1 VVFAVVERWVSRRG
15 GHPIVSG
22 QVLRLPGLASSIVAI
37 FLVMAVFS
45 GFLFALT
52 LHLQEAL
59 GDSALRAALTFAPT
73 GIAFAA
79 VSLSWRRLPARTHHA
94 VSIGGFAVYAVALLW
109 LAGALRGGGTG
120 GAGLQVAL
128 ILLGAGSAA
137 AFSPVMTRALVRV
150 PVEHAAD
157 ASGLIVTTIQLA
169 IVTGVAAFG
178 TLYLNLAARLPA
190 HAHALTDSV
199 RLVSAHAVS
208 VTGVVLAAAIAC
220 GAVWAALAGR
230 AAREGRAGR
239 AG

>member
-1 VVFAVVERWVSRRG
+1 
-15 GHPIVSG
+15 
-22 QVLRLPGLASSIVAI
+22 
-37 FLVMAVFS
+37 
-45 GFLFALT
+45 
-52 LHLQEAL
+52 
-59 GDSALRAALTFAPT
+59 
-73 GIAFAA
+73 
-79 VSLSWRRLPARTHHA
+79 
-94 VSIGGFAVYAVALLW
+94 VSISGFAVYAVALLW
-109 LAGALRGGGTG
+109 LASALHGGGTG

-190 HAHALTDSV
+190 HAHALADSA

-220 GAVWAALAGR
+220 GAVWAGLAGR